1 MKPAS
6 FLAAVLLLAPP
17 VIAQKAPMLNIKP
30 PIAAKQPHSYTRHGI
45 TVSDDYH
52 WLKDESYPKVDDK
65 AVLDHLNAE
74 NAYFEAQ
81 MKPRAALV
89 ESIFQEMKG
98 RLKEDESSVPQK
110 DGDYVYWRRFEAGA
124 QYKQWMRKRAGG
136 LSSVWNADAKHW
148 DNVSLDE
155 EGPEEVMFD
164 EAKEAAGKEYFR
176 LGGITIADDDQTM
189 AYATDTDGSER
200 FTIRLRDLKSGTEL
214 PDIIPGTNGGFV
226 FSKDGK
232 HLLYTPVNTEWR
244 AEKVMLHTLGTPV
257 EQDRILYKEDD
268 IGFQVGVGMTNSE
281 RYIVLSTGD
290 NETSELRLLPA
301 DNPLAKPILI
311 RKRKKGVEYD
321 VEEHDGT
328 LFIHTNE
335 DSTQFSL
342 KTATVAKPGE
352 WTSRIAANPD
362 FYMTGVTTFA
372 DFFVVEGRDKG
383 LDQIETH
390 SYAGGAPKR
399 IVFPEYKVDK
409 LRLSYES
416 MVTPDTVSEYD
427 VVSGAIT
434 TLKVQEIPS
443 GYDASQYV
451 TERVEITARDGTK
464 VPVSV
469 VYKKGFKK
477 DGNGPLYLYAYGAY
491 GYAIPPGFSTVRLS
505 YLDRGFAYAIAHIRG
520 GDDLGQQW
528 QLDGKL
534 KKRTNTFNDF
544 VDAAKGLI
552 DLGFAKPGRIV
563 AAGGSA
569 GGELMGVVVNTNP
582 ELWGAVAAHVPFVD
596 VLNTMQDESLPL
608 TPGEWPEWGNPITDK
623 AAFKLIQSYSPYDQ
637 VKAQNYPPL
646 FVTAGLNDPRVTYW
660 EPAKWVAKL
669 RDVKTDANV
678 LMLKTNMGAG
688 HGGKSGRFESLREDA
703 EEAVFFL
710 WQLGMVE

>member
-1 MKPAS
+1 MKAL
-6 FLAAVLLLAPP
+6 LAAAFALLLP
-17 VIAQKAPMLNIKP
+17 VSVLAQKAPMTESTKP
-30 PIAAKQPHSYTRHGI
+30 PVAAKKPHSTTRHGI
-45 TVSDDYH
+45 TVTDDYH
-52 WLKDESYPKVDDK
+52 WLKDQGYPKVDDK
-65 AVLDHLNAE
+65 DVLDHLKAE

-81 MKPRAALV
+81 MKPRAAMV

-110 DGDYVYWRRFEAGA
+110 DGDYLYWRKFEKGA
-124 QYKQWMRKRAGG
+124 QYKQWMRKAVAGG
-136 LSSVWNADAKHW
+136 P
-148 DNVSLDE
+148 DE
-155 EGPEEVMFD
+155 VIFD
-164 EAKEAAGKEYFR
+164 EAKQAAGKEFFR
-176 LGGITIADDDQTM
+176 LGAITISDDDKM
-189 AYATDTDGSER
+189 LAYATDTDGSER
-200 FTIRLRDLKSGTEL
+200 FTIRFRDIATGKEL
-214 PDIIPGTNGGFV
+214 ADTIPGTNGSIV

-232 HLLYTPVNTEWR
+232 HLLYTPVNDQWR
-244 AEKVMLHTLGTPV
+244 SEDVKLHTLGTPV
-257 EQDRILYKEDD
+257 STDRTLYHEND
-268 IGFQVGVGMTNSE
+268 IGFQVGIGVTQSE
-281 RYIVLSTGD
+281 RFIVLSTGD
-290 NETSELRLLPA
+290 NATSELRLIPT
-301 DNPLAKPILI
+301 DNPLAKPVLI
-311 RKRKKGVEYD
+311 RARKKGVEYD
-321 VEEHDGT
+321 VDDHGEE

-342 KTATVAKPGE
+342 KTAPLASPGT
-352 WTSRIAANPD
+352 WTTRIAANKD
-362 FYMTGVTTFA
+362 FYMTGVTVFS

-383 LDQIETH
+383 LDQIEIH
-390 SYAGGAPKR
+390 QYAGGAPKR
-399 IVFPEYKVDK
+399 IAFPEASYTAGLDENPEYKTK
-409 LRLSYES
+409 TLRLSYES
-416 MVTPDTVSEYD
+416 MVTPDTVADYD
-427 VVSGAIT
+427 LASAKMT

-443 GYDASQYV
+443 GYNASQYV

-491 GYAIPPGFSTVRLS
+491 GYAVPPGFSTVRLS

-544 VDAAKGLI
+544 VDSAKGLVK
-552 DLGFAKPGRIV
+552 LGFAKPGRIV

-608 TPGEWPEWGNPITDK
+608 TPGEWPEWGNPIKDK

-637 VKAQNYPPL
+637 VKAQKYPPM

-669 RDVKTDANV
+669 RERKTDSNV
-678 LMLKTNMGAG
+678 LLLKTNMGAG

-710 WQLGMVE
+710 WQLGMAN

>member
-1 MKPAS
+1 MKALLFAVAAS
-6 FLAAVLLLAPP
+6 VSLAAPAFS
-17 VIAQKAPMLNIKP
+17 QKAPMSETIKP
-30 PIAAKQPHSYTRHGI
+30 PVAAKIPHSSTRHGI
-45 TVSDDYH
+45 TIVDEYH
-52 WLKDESYPKVDDK
+52 WLKDQGYPKVDDK
-65 AVLDHLNAE
+65 PVLDHLNAE

-81 MKPRAALV
+81 MKPRTALV
-89 ESIFQEMKG
+89 ETIFQEMKG

-110 DGDYVYWRRFEAGA
+110 DGDYLYWRRFEAGA
-124 QYKQWMRKRAGG
+124 QYKQWMRKKADGG
-136 LSSVWNADAKHW
+136 AD
-148 DNVSLDE
+148 
-155 EGPEEVMFD
+155 EVMFD
-164 EAKEAAGKEYFR
+164 EAKEAAAHDYFR
-176 LGGITIADDDQTM
+176 LGGITVSDDDRIM

-200 FTIRLRDLKSGTEL
+200 FTIRFRNLHSGEEL
-214 PDIIPGTNGGFV
+214 PDMITGTNGGFL
-226 FSKDGK
+226 FSKDGQ
-232 HLLYTPVNTEWR
+232 HLLYTPVNESWR
-244 AEKVMLHTLGTPV
+244 AEKVMAHKLGTPITDDKMIFR
-257 EQDRILYKEDD
+257 EEDQ
-268 IGFQVGVGMTNSE
+268 GFQVGVGMTHSE
-281 RYIVLSTGD
+281 KLILIATGD
-290 NETSELRLLPA
+290 NETSEVRMLPA
-301 DNPLAKPILI
+301 DDVLAPLTLI
-311 RKRKKGVEYD
+311 RARKKGVEYD

-342 KTATVAKPGE
+342 KTASVSQPGD
-352 WTSRIAANPD
+352 WTSRIAPSAD
-362 FYMTGVTTFA
+362 FYMTGVSTFA
-372 DFFVVEGRDKG
+372 DFFVVEGREKG
-383 LDQIETH
+383 LDQVELH
-390 SYAGGAPKR
+390 DYAAGAPKR
-399 IVFPEYKVDK
+399 IDFPEASYSAGLDENPEYKVDR

-416 MVTPDTVSEYD
+416 MVTPDTVTEYD
-427 VVSGAIT
+427 IASAT
-434 TLKVQEIPS
+434 MKTLKVQEIPS

-451 TERVEITARDGTK
+451 TERIEITARDGVK
-464 VPVSV
+464 VPVSI
-469 VYKKGFKK
+469 VYKKGFRK
-477 DGNGPLYLYAYGAY
+477 DGSGPLYLYAYGAY

-544 VDAAKGLI
+544 VDSAKGLI
-552 DLGFAKPGRIV
+552 DLGFAREGRVV

-582 ELWGAVAAHVPFVD
+582 EIWGAVAAHVPFVD

-608 TPGEWPEWGNPITDK
+608 TPGEWPEWGNPITDVD
-623 AAFKLIQSYSPYDQ
+623 AFKLIRSYSPYDQ

-660 EPAKWVAKL
+660 EPAKWVARL
-669 RDVKTDANV
+669 REKKTDSSV
-678 LMLKTNMGAG
+678 LLLKTNMGAG

>member
-1 MKPAS
+1 MTIRI
-6 FLAAVLLLAPP
+6 LLASLLALVAAPSF
-17 VIAQKAPMLNIKP
+17 AQKALMSDIKP
-30 PIAAKQPHSYTRHGI
+30 PVAAKVAHSYTRHGI
-45 TVSDDYH
+45 TVQDDYH
-52 WLKDESYPKVDDK
+52 WLKDQGYPKVDDK
-65 AVLDHLNAE
+65 PVLDYLNAE

-89 ESIFQEMKG
+89 ETLFQEMKG
-98 RLKEDESSVPQK
+98 RLKEDESSVPQR
-110 DGDYVYWRRFEAGA
+110 DGDYLYWRKFEAGA
-124 QYKQWMRKRAGG
+124 QYKQWMRKSVAGG
-136 LSSVWNADAKHW
+136 PD
-148 DNVSLDE
+148 
-155 EGPEEVMFD
+155 EVMFD
-164 EAKEAAGKEYFR
+164 EAKAAAGKEFFR
-176 LGGITIADDDQTM
+176 LGAITISDDDKM
-189 AYATDTDGSER
+189 IAYATDTDGSER
-200 FTIRLRDLKSGTEL
+200 FTIRFRDIATGKEL
-214 PDIIPGTNGGFV
+214 ADTIPGTNGSLV

-232 HLLYTPVNTEWR
+232 HLLYTPVNEQWR
-244 AEKVMLHTLGTPV
+244 AEKLMLHTLGTPV
-257 EQDRILYKEDD
+257 SADKILYV
-268 IGFQVGVGMTNSE
+268 I
-281 RYIVLSTGD
+281 STGD

-301 DNPLAKPILI
+301 DNPLAKSVLI
-311 RKRKKGVEYD
+311 RARKVGVEYD
-321 VEEHDGT
+321 VEDHDDM

-342 KTATVAKPGE
+342 KTAPLAKPSA
-352 WTSRIAANPD
+352 WTTRIAANPN

-372 DFFVVEGRDKG
+372 DFFVVEGRERG
-383 LDQIETH
+383 LDQIEIH

-399 IVFPEYKVDK
+399 IKFPEASYSAGLDENPEYKIDK

-416 MVTPDTVSEYD
+416 MITPDTVSEYSIA
-427 VVSGAIT
+427 SGAT
-434 TLKVQEIPS
+434 KTLKVQEIPS

-451 TERVEITARDGTK
+451 TERVEITARDGVK

-477 DGNGPLYLYAYGAY
+477 DGKGPLYLYAYGAY

-544 VDAAKGLI
+544 VDSAKGLI
-552 DLGFAKPGRIV
+552 DLGFAKPGRVV

-582 ELWGAVAAHVPFVD
+582 ELWGGVAAHVPFVD

-608 TPGEWPEWGNPITDK
+608 TPGEWPEWGNPIVDVD
-623 AAFKLIQSYSPYDQ
+623 AFKLIQSYSPYDQ
-637 VKAQNYPPL
+637 VRAQKYPPL

-669 RDVKTDANV
+669 RSVKTDANV

>member
-1 MKPAS
+1 MKHPILYIS
-6 FLAAVLLLAPP
+6 LLALIAAPSF
-17 VIAQKAPMLNIKP
+17 AQKAPMSEIKP
-30 PIAAKQPHSYTRHGI
+30 PVAAKKPHSTTRHGI
-45 TVSDDYH
+45 TITDEYH
-52 WLKDESYPKVDDK
+52 WLKDQGYPKVDDQP
-65 AVLDHLNAE
+65 VLDHLKAE

-81 MKPRAALV
+81 MKPHAAKV

-110 DGDYVYWRRFEAGA
+110 DGNYLYWRKFEKGA
-124 QYKQWMRKRAGG
+124 QYKQWMRKPVAGG
-136 LSSVWNADAKHW
+136 AD
-148 DNVSLDE
+148 
-155 EGPEEVMFD
+155 EVIFD
-164 EAKEAAGKEYFR
+164 EAKQAEGKEFFR
-176 LGGITIADDDQTM
+176 LGAITISDDDKM
-189 AYATDTDGSER
+189 LAYATDTDGSER
-200 FTIRLRDLKSGTEL
+200 FTIRFRDIASGKEL
-214 PDIIPGTNGGFV
+214 EDTIPGVNGSIL

-232 HLLYTPVNTEWR
+232 HLLYTPVNEQWR
-244 AEKVMLHTLGTPV
+244 SEKVMVHTLGTPV
-257 EQDRILYKEDD
+257 SADKMLYHEKD
-268 IGFQVGVGMTNSE
+268 IGFQVGIGATASE
-281 RYIVLSTGD
+281 RFFVLSTGD
-290 NETSELRLLPA
+290 NTTSELRLIPTDDPFKA
-301 DNPLAKPILI
+301 PVMI
-311 RKRKKGVEYD
+311 RPRKVGVEYD
-321 VEEHDGT
+321 VEDHGDT

-342 KTATVAKPGE
+342 KTAPLSAPGT
-352 WTSRIAANPD
+352 WTTRIAATKD
-362 FYMTGVTTFA
+362 FYMTGVSVF
-372 DFFVVEGRDKG
+372 DGFFVVEGRDKG
-383 LDQIETH
+383 LDQIEIH
-390 SYAGGAPKR
+390 QYAGGAPKR
-399 IVFPEYKVDK
+399 IKFPEASYTAGLDENPEYKTDT

-416 MVTPDTVSEYD
+416 MVTPDTVTEYS
-427 VVSGAIT
+427 VASGAMK

-544 VDAAKGLI
+544 VYSAKGLI
-552 DLGFAKPGRIV
+552 SLGFAKPGRVV

-608 TPGEWPEWGNPITDK
+608 TPGEWPEWGNPIKDK
-623 AAFKLIQSYSPYDQ
+623 DAFELIRSYSPYDQ
-637 VKAQNYPPL
+637 VKRQKYPPM

-669 RDVKTDANV
+669 RDQKTDKNI

-710 WQLGMVE
+710 WQLGMLK

>member
-1 MKPAS
+1 MKAL
-6 FLAAVLLLAPP
+6 LAAAFALLLP
-17 VIAQKAPMLNIKP
+17 VSVLAQKAPMTESTKP
-30 PIAAKQPHSYTRHGI
+30 PVAAKKPHSTTRHGI
-45 TVSDDYH
+45 TVTDDYH
-52 WLKDESYPKVDDK
+52 WLKDQGYPKVDDK
-65 AVLDHLNAE
+65 NVLDHLKAE

-81 MKPRAALV
+81 MKPRAAMV

-110 DGDYVYWRRFEAGA
+110 DGDYLYWRKFEKGA
-124 QYKQWMRKRAGG
+124 QYKQWMRKAVAGG
-136 LSSVWNADAKHW
+136 P
-148 DNVSLDE
+148 DE
-155 EGPEEVMFD
+155 VIFD
-164 EAKEAAGKEYFR
+164 EAKQAAGKEFFR
-176 LGGITIADDDQTM
+176 LGAITISDDDKM
-189 AYATDTDGSER
+189 LAYATDTDGSER
-200 FTIRLRDLKSGTEL
+200 FTIRFRDIATGKEL
-214 PDIIPGTNGGFV
+214 ADTIPGTNGSIV

-232 HLLYTPVNTEWR
+232 HLLYTPVNDQWR
-244 AEKVMLHTLGTPV
+244 SEDVKLHTLGTPV
-257 EQDRILYKEDD
+257 STDRTLYHEND
-268 IGFQVGVGMTNSE
+268 IGFQVGIGVTQSE
-281 RYIVLSTGD
+281 RFIVLSTGD
-290 NETSELRLLPA
+290 NATSELRLIPT
-301 DNPLAKPILI
+301 DHPLAKPVLI
-311 RKRKKGVEYD
+311 RARKKGVEYD
-321 VEEHDGT
+321 VDDHGEE

-342 KTATVAKPGE
+342 KTAPLASHGT
-352 WTSRIAANPD
+352 WTTRIAANKD
-362 FYMTGVTTFA
+362 FYMTGVTVFS

-383 LDQIETH
+383 LDQIEIH
-390 SYAGGAPKR
+390 QYAGGAPKR
-399 IVFPEYKVDK
+399 IAFPEASYSAGLDENPEYKTK
-409 LRLSYES
+409 TLRLSYES
-416 MVTPDTVSEYD
+416 MVTPDTVADYD
-427 VVSGAIT
+427 LASANMT

-491 GYAIPPGFSTVRLS
+491 GYAVPPGFSTVRLS

-544 VDAAKGLI
+544 VDSAKGLVK
-552 DLGFAKPGRIV
+552 LGFAKPGRIV

-608 TPGEWPEWGNPITDK
+608 TPGEWPEWGNPINDK

-637 VKAQNYPPL
+637 VKAQKYPPM

-669 RDVKTDANV
+669 RERKTDSNV
-678 LMLKTNMGAG
+678 LLLKTNMGAG

-710 WQLGMVE
+710 WQLGMAN

>member
-1 MKPAS
+1 MKALLFAVS
-6 FLAAVLLLAPP
+6 AALCQFVPTY
-17 VIAQKAPMLNIKP
+17 AQKVSMTDTIKP
-30 PIAAKQPHSYTRHGI
+30 PVAAKIPHSSTRHGI
-45 TVSDDYH
+45 TIADEYH
-52 WLKDESYPKVDDK
+52 WLKDQGYPKVDDA
-65 AVLDHLNAE
+65 AVLEYLKAE

-89 ESIFQEMKG
+89 ETIFQEMKA

-110 DGDYVYWRRFEAGA
+110 DGDYLYWRRFEAGA
-124 QYKQWMRKRAGG
+124 QYKQWMRKKVAGG
-136 LSSVWNADAKHW
+136 ID
-148 DNVSLDE
+148 
-155 EGPEEVMFD
+155 EVMFD
-164 EAKEAAGKEYFR
+164 EAKEAAAHEYFR
-176 LGGITIADDDQTM
+176 LGGITVSDDDRIM

-200 FTIRLRDLKSGTEL
+200 FTIRLRDLDTGKEL
-214 PDIIPGTNGGFV
+214 PDTIPGTNGGFL
-226 FSKDGK
+226 FSKDGQY
-232 HLLYTPVNTEWR
+232 LLYTPVNESWR
-244 AEKVMLHTLGTPV
+244 AEKVMAHKLGTAV
-257 EQDRILYKEDD
+257 TEDTEIYKEADQ
-268 IGFQVGVGMTNSE
+268 GFQVGVGMTHSE
-281 RYIVLSTGD
+281 KLILIATGD
-290 NETSELRLLPA
+290 NETSEVRLLPA
-301 DNPLAKPILI
+301 NDVLAPLTLVRA
-311 RKRKKGVEYD
+311 RKKGVEYD

-342 KTATVAKPGE
+342 KTASVVAPDN
-352 WTSRIAANPD
+352 WTTLIPPSAD
-362 FYMTGVTTFA
+362 FYMTGVSTFA
-372 DFFVVEGRDKG
+372 DFFVVEGREKG
-383 LDQIETH
+383 LDQVEIH
-390 SYAGGAPKR
+390 NYAGGAPKR
-399 IVFPEYKVDK
+399 IAFPEASYSAGLDENPEYKTGT

-416 MVTPDTVSEYD
+416 MVTPDTVMEYD
-427 VVSGAIT
+427 VASGASK

-443 GYDASQYV
+443 GYDPSQYA
-451 TERVEITARDGTK
+451 TERVEITARDGVK

-544 VDAAKGLI
+544 VDSAKGLI
-552 DLGFAKPGRIV
+552 NLGFARAGRVV

-582 ELWGAVAAHVPFVD
+582 EIWGAVAAHVPFVD

-608 TPGEWPEWGNPITDK
+608 TPGEWPEWGNPITDVD
-623 AAFKLIQSYSPYDQ
+623 AFKLIRSYSPYDQ
-637 VKAQNYPPL
+637 VKAQGYPPL

-660 EPAKWVAKL
+660 EPAKWVARL
-669 RDVKTDANV
+669 RATKTDDNAI
-678 LMLKTNMGAG
+678 LLKTNMGAG

-710 WQLGMVE
+710 WQLGMTN